1 MDMGDGLPKLAVP
14 SISIGLISGVFS
26 SCSAF
31 PISGISTKVRH
42 RSNEFH
48 AAKPLLTG
56 FCGCHVGSSTPVE
69 SRLVEMRC

>member
-1 MDMGDGLPKLAVP
+1 MCDGLANLAVP
-14 SISIGLISGVFS
+14 SISSGLNSGVFS
-26 SCSAF
+26 RCSGF

-48 AAKPLLTG
+48 AAKPLFTG